1 MNNPVKLRLIKGF
14 KDSKEDLFPMISWM
28 AHELISRAVFYK
40 KQESADKIS
49 NLFFEFRRNKDQNWI
64 LFELGK
70 YEILM
75 FFPPPPERVYLDVE
89 VTYGLDLKKSC
100 YYEKVR

>member
-40 KQESADKIS
+40 KQESADEIS
-49 NLFFEFRRNKDQNWI
+49 NLYWI